1 MSYNKFLNN
10 KVSNSRFTD
19 FTSVLSMENRD
30 STDYFFNKSD
40 LDKMAHFIQLI
51 SCYKLCNKT
60 YYFYHPASK
69 LWLEERTDDSV
80 INRICQETENILG
93 PEKKHVLNRK

>member
-10 KVSNSRFTD
+10 KVSNSRFTE

-51 SCYKLCNKT
+51 SSY
-60 YYFYHPASK
+60 
-69 LWLEERTDDSV
+69 
-80 INRICQETENILG
+80 
-93 PEKKHVLNRK
+93 